1 MKLKYKL
8 LIISIILSIIPLG
21 LAGLISI
28 RTISTEMRS
37 TANDHLVTTVQ
48 QIVKQM
54 EGYIECVSTPLLL
67 IRKSIENEN
76 LGPDEIMSF
85 LKALIHNVSSIIAL
99 RISVEGI
106 DSPLFAIR
114 EDISSTLKQK
124 NIDPFSLL
132 HQYDKTT
139 KISNIS
145 QLDLWI
151 TSLTFSLDIK
161 NVNRRA
167 YLTAIIDMDD
177 LYQLIR
183 KTYYLKSIKI
193 SLLND
198 MGCKL
203 FDKSM
208 PDMTSYTLVKD
219 AISLLISKTSHIGVA
234 PAIRSDGEKMLLAY
248 GIPQNIQVVVLL
260 EQKEADAY
268 MIVKRMK
275 KDFLMGMLIVFIVA
289 VFASIL
295 VSSSLSKPIIKLL
308 KHVNFITNEHR
319 FDQQINIKSNDEIG
333 HLAKAF
339 NSMNNSLFI
348 YYQKQK
354 KAEDSLKLANETL
367 EKRVVDRTK
376 ELKIVNEDLQKEIII
391 RKEAEEKA
399 KAASL
404 AKSTF
409 LANMSHEI
417 RTPMN
422 GILGMINIVLDS
434 DIDADSRE
442 CLETANQSAESLLT
456 IINDIL
462 DFSKI
467 EAGKIELEHIPFD
480 FRKTIHN
487 IREMFAF
494 NAKKKG
500 LDLICHVHE
509 NVPNFLRS
517 DPGRLRQI
525 LTNITGNALKFTD
538 KGYISIKVTLIEE
551 NETHACLNF
560 TIMDTGIGISKENQH
575 KLFKSFSQT
584 DSSINRKFGGTGLG
598 LVISK
603 QLIEMMDGNISVKSE
618 KGQGTE
624 FLFTIVFEKCNETE
638 VELLEMI
645 SDDKSVSDDI
655 NVLKNLKILL
665 VEDVVSNQKVALRY
679 LSKYGCHTD
688 VAFSGKEALKL
699 LETGVY
705 DIVLMDVQMPE
716 MDGIEA
722 TKIIRESNNK
732 QIQHDIP
739 VIAMTAHAMKGDKDH
754 FIEIGMNDYVSKP
767 FQEAELVNA
776 LQRNIQGAEKVYA
789 PKESNTIKKIDS
801 DDQQIIIDMKRIFV
815 SYDNDR
821 EFIESLLSDI
831 LTDSKERIKTIQQ
844 AIQDDKYQE
853 IQLQAH
859 SIKSMAGSVYAYK
872 LSDAAYQLETAI
884 KKEQKEKIN
893 ALMSEMTVQ
902 FHTLTEY
909 IDTHSF

>member
-1 MKLKYKL
+1 
-8 LIISIILSIIPLG
+8 
-21 LAGLISI
+21 
-28 RTISTEMRS
+28 
-37 TANDHLVTTVQ
+37 
-48 QIVKQM
+48 
-54 EGYIECVSTPLLL
+54 
-67 IRKSIENEN
+67 
-76 LGPDEIMSF
+76 
-85 LKALIHNVSSIIAL
+85 
-99 RISVEGI
+99 
-106 DSPLFAIR
+106 
-114 EDISSTLKQK
+114 
-124 NIDPFSLL
+124 
-132 HQYDKTT
+132 
-139 KISNIS
+139 
-145 QLDLWI
+145 
-151 TSLTFSLDIK
+151 
-161 NVNRRA
+161 
-167 YLTAIIDMDD
+167 
-177 LYQLIR
+177 
-183 KTYYLKSIKI
+183 
-193 SLLND
+193 
-198 MGCKL
+198 
-203 FDKSM
+203 
-208 PDMTSYTLVKD
+208 
-219 AISLLISKTSHIGVA
+219 
-234 PAIRSDGEKMLLAY
+234 
-248 GIPQNIQVVVLL
+248 
-260 EQKEADAY
+260 
-268 MIVKRMK
+268 
-275 KDFLMGMLIVFIVA
+275 
-289 VFASIL
+289 
-295 VSSSLSKPIIKLL
+295 
-308 KHVNFITNEHR
+308 
-319 FDQQINIKSNDEIG
+319 
-333 HLAKAF
+333 
-339 NSMNNSLFI
+339 
-348 YYQKQK
+348 
-354 KAEDSLKLANETL
+354 
-367 EKRVVDRTK
+367 
-376 ELKIVNEDLQKEIII
+376 
-391 RKEAEEKA
+391 
-399 KAASL
+399 
-404 AKSTF
+404 
-409 LANMSHEI
+409 MSHEI

-789 PKESNTIKKIDS
+789 PKESNTIKNIDS

-815 SYDNDR
+815 SYDNDK